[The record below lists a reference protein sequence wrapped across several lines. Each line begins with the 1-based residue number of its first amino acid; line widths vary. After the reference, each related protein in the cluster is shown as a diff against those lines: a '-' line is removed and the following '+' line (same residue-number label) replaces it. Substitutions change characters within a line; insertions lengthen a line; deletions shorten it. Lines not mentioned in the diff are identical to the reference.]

1 MTICI
6 KRRLGLSWGFL
17 LVGWMAWVQTV
28 PLINAGL
35 EAPYQ
40 ETFRMNGWQIW
51 GDGATPDIQPGQW
64 GVTKAPLQGRSYVG
78 LITREDGTREGMYQA
93 LSEPLQAGK
102 CYYLDLALARHPEY
116 AGFRLPLS
124 LRLRGRNGLGGPVI
138 DLALSPLVTHEKW
151 VRYTMEFTLSR
162 NIDQLILEASYAPGC
177 TVPYR
182 GNILI
187 DDLSEL
193 KPCLR
198 AERNGGSGIPATFI
212 Q

>member
-1 MTICI
+1 MSRFVGKIQGMCW
-6 KRRLGLSWGFL
+6 GLL
-17 LVGWMAWVQTV
+17 LMGLTSAAQ
-28 PLINAGL
+28 PLALINAGL
-35 EAPYQ
+35 EAPPQ
-40 ETFRMNGWQIW
+40 ETFRMPGWQVW

-64 GVTKAPLQGRSYVG
+64 GVTKAPVQGRSYVG

-124 LRLRGRNGLGGPVI
+124 LRLRGRNGVGGAVI
-138 DLALSPLVTHEKW
+138 DLALSPLVTHDNW
-151 VRYTMEFTLSR
+151 VRYTLEFTPSR
-162 NIDQLILEASYAPGC
+162 KIDQLILEASYAPGC

-198 AERNGGSGIPATFI
+198 AARPESPGSSAPFI
-212 Q
+212 R